1 MAMNPRSYNRQSF
14 ESIRQAERQRFQ
26 ELSAVRAEFNLA
38 ESWLAAAVEN
48 GTDPAEARAQRDQI
62 RAEDERRAAAGEVH
76 LLPGGPVG
84 GAAAVELMTRAY
96 FGRPDV
102 AATVELPA
110 GQRVQFAGRGRD
122 ALGRIA
128 GVGGPGVDPWQL
140 WRVAVRP
147 HLNLSAA
154 GLLGEVSAQPAGG
167 LPAALRGTL
176 DTIVRHDWQRS
187 GSWWMAASMVID
199 GIDYRSRRH
208 WIAQASVQDSEIV
221 PEAGEAPHSPD
232 GGARGWMYSDL
243 QVQPRK
249 ETTLLSRQRVFNVGG
264 VELGAWISA
273 KLALW
278 HDALDRQVA
287 DLLTTSAAGPN
298 GRRARS
304 TAAHFWRGGRGSQHG
319 KRSAAYR
326 SGPAGRSLIWP
337 ARIGARCMSA
347 VPGPARATGDEAA
360 VLSRGSSLLGV
371 SRYRAISWRWSIRR
385 SHADALS
392 AALGGRLDPQA
403 AGRLIRGRDAGRGGV
418 GCAGALVA
426 RGSKRSGAV
435 SSMADGAAVGVVRMV
450 MQ

>member
-14 ESIRQAERQRFQ
+14 ESIRKAERQRFQ

-287 DLLTTSAAGPN
+287 DLLTTSAAVRTDAG
-298 GRRARS
+298 
-304 TAAHFWRGGRGSQHG
+304 TFDAAHF
-319 KRSAAYR
+319 SAAVAALNR
-326 SGPAGRSLIWP
+326 QTVGGVPLGSSRPILLAGE
-337 ARIGARCMSA
+337 ARRGLLSA
-347 VPGPARATGDEAA
+347 VPGPAHASGDESAL
-360 VLSRGSSLLGV
+360 LSRIEFSASVDPDFLAV
-371 SRYRAISWRWSIRR
+371 VHPAFQPCAI
-385 SHADALS
+385 AG
-392 AALGGRLDPQA
+392 LGGRLDPRAQVGSF
-403 AGRLIRGRDAGRGGV
+403 AGVMQD
-418 GCAGALVA
+418 GAMSE
-426 RGSKRSGAV
+426 RGAV
-435 SSMADGAAVGVVRMV
+435 VYVDRSDPALCVDADGAAVGVVRMV